1 MYGSSL
7 MSATRRPR
15 LSSKHPIDDAARPFP
30 RLETTPPVTKIYLGI
45 GFSIGYPIIV
55 GIAGLRRIS
64 GFVFSFVMPR
74 FKIFLDRSS
83 PLRRGIECFLN
94 TDQTSAEQARSFL
107 CASFKF
113 LSREVVRLA
122 KSRQAEQPE

>member
-1 MYGSSL
+1 SVSAPSSVTNTSPCWNGDIVPGSTLIYGSSL
-7 MSATRRPR
+7 ISATRRPR

-45 GFSIGYPIIV
+45 GVSIGYLV
-55 GIAGLRRIS
+55 IASLRRLS

-94 TDQTSAEQARSFL
+94 TDQTSAEQAR
-107 CASFKF
+107 
-113 LSREVVRLA
+113 
-122 KSRQAEQPE
+122 